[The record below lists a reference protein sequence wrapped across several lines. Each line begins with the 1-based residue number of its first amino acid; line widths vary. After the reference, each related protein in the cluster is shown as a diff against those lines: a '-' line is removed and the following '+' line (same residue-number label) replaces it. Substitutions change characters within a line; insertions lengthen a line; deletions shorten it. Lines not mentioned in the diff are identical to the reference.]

1 MDKDTLKYMFKPRS
15 IAVIGASKKPGKIGH
30 DIFKN
35 LIDYGYSGRI
45 YPVNPTV
52 DEVYGLK
59 SYPSILD
66 VPGEVDVAVIAVPAD
81 KVLKVAEE
89 CGVKGVKILVVIT
102 SGFSEVGNVDAEANL
117 VKIAER
123 YGMRIL
129 GPNIFGYVYAPSRI
143 NATFGPRDILAGNIA
158 FITQSG
164 ALGIAL
170 MGWTIMEEIGLS
182 SIVSLGNMSDIDMIE
197 LSEYFAEDP
206 DTRVITMYLE
216 GLKPGSGKDFIER
229 MRRVVVKKPVIIIKA
244 GRSERGALAVAS
256 HTGSLAGSDKLYEA
270 AFKQAGVIRAYEIEE
285 LFDYSRAF
293 ATQPSPSGEE
303 TIIITNGGGAGV
315 MATDAAEENGVK
327 LLNPSSS
334 LRDALKKTMPWFGS
348 AKNPVDLTGQAV
360 VENYV
365 EALEIAYESPEVKNI
380 VVLYCRTSVLD
391 PMDLAKA
398 IISVRDKHRDSLKP
412 ILVSMIGGLDVKEAS
427 KYLNKNH
434 IPTYPIPERAVKSL
448 ARLVEYYRFLKK
460 YRLEALTSVA

>member
-1 MDKDTLKYMFKPRS
+1 MFQPRS
-15 IAVIGASKKPGKIGH
+15 IAIIGASKKPGKIGH
-30 DIFKN
+30 DILKN

-45 YPVNPTV
+45 YPVNPNI
-52 DEVYGLK
+52 DEIYGLK
-59 SYPSILD
+59 SYPSILSIPD
-66 VPGEVDVAVIAVPAD
+66 EVDVAIIAIPAE
-81 KVLKVAEE
+81 KVLSVAEE
-89 CGVKGVKILVVIT
+89 CGIKGVKILVVIT

-117 VKIAER
+117 VKIAKK

-129 GPNIFGYVYAPSRI
+129 GPNIFGYVYTPSKL
-143 NATFGPRDILAGNIA
+143 NATFGPREVLGGNIA

-206 DTRVITMYLE
+206 NTKVIAMYLE
-216 GLKPGSGKDFIER
+216 GLKPGSGKDFVER
-229 MRRVVVKKPVIIIKA
+229 MRRVVLKKTVIVIKA

-256 HTGSLAGSDKLYEA
+256 HTGSLAGSDMLYDA
-270 AFKQAGVIRAYEIEE
+270 AFKQAGVIRAYGIEE

-293 ATQPSPSGEE
+293 ATQPLPQGEE

-315 MATDAAEENGVK
+315 MATDAAEENGIK
-327 LLNPSSS
+327 LLNPSDS
-334 LRDALKKTMPWFGS
+334 LREAFRKTMPWFGS
-348 AKNPVDLTGQAV
+348 SKNPIDLTGQAV

-365 EALEIAYESPEVKNI
+365 GALEIAYESPEVKNI
-380 VVLYCRTSVLD
+380 ILLYCRTSVLD
-391 PMDLAKA
+391 PLELAKA
-398 IISVRDKHRDSLKP
+398 IVDVKNRYRDVSKP
-412 ILVSMIGGLDVKEAS
+412 ILVSMIGGIDVKEAS
-427 KYLNKNH
+427 KYLNRNN

-448 ARLVEYYRFLKK
+448 AKLIEYYRFLKK
-460 YRLEALTSVA
+460 HKLESLTRVA